1 MTVPAQIQDL
11 ETKYTKKWK
20 QAPLEVRTNIGDLLH
35 AIYQVAVSSHIPWSL
50 ERVKTTLLF
59 GFCWSIPDVSVSL
72 SHF

>member
-35 AIYQVAVSSHIPWSL
+35 AIYQVAVSSHYTVVSRKGEDYLVVWI
-50 ERVKTTLLF
+50 LL
-59 GFCWSIPDVSVSL
+59 VNT
-72 SHF
+72 